1 MVPEYAQA
9 TEIHD
14 GVVLGLGGLGLG
26 EGVGGDGI
34 DGVLLI
40 LKLALEDGVAVFNP
54 GGHSLEDW
62 AEGGVVR
69 HNL

>member
-26 EGVGGDGI
+26 EGVGGDDF

-40 LKLALEDGVAVFNP
+40 LKLALVFNP
-54 GGHSLEDW
+54 GGHSLEDG
-62 AEGGVVR
+62 AEGGGLGVVR